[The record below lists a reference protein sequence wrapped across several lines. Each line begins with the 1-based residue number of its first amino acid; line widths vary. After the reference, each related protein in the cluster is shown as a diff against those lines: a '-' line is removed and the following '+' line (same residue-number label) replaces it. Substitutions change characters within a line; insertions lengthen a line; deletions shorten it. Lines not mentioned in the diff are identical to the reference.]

1 MTPSP
6 PYVSAMLAVHNTNNI
21 TTIWEF
27 NTDTGGKGGNNVIWS
42 QSRIYLDHFFL
53 SRIVDNNQ
61 AMTYFEY
68 RISKCYIFLFIFL
81 LFFLSSGIS
90 RVSKKFRR
98 WWRHCIWFIN
108 LSISWLPWGL
118 YNLFLYHYKFNLFI
132 PVVNQLLI
140 SC

>member
-68 RISKCYIFLFIFL
+68 RISNCYIFLFIFL
-81 LFFLSSGIS
+81 LFFYPQVFPGFQKNFVGDEDIAYDLSI
-90 RVSKKFRR
+90 FRSLDYLEV
-98 WWRHCIWFIN
+98 CIIYFYIIIN
-108 LSISWLPWGL
+108 LIYL
-118 YNLFLYHYKFNLFI
+118 Y
-132 PVVNQLLI
+132 QSLI